1 MKSQGAFQ
9 RVFVLVMDGVG
20 AGESPDAAAFGDE
33 GSNTLCH
40 IAQAT
45 KLAVPNLVQLGLGC
59 IEGLGECFTPVPS
72 PIASYGRMREASPA
86 KDTTTGHWE
95 MMGVI
100 RDHAPRT
107 FPHGFPPELMAK
119 LSHATGSSFIGNE
132 AASGTE
138 IIQRLGEEHLRTG
151 ALIIYTSADSVMQ
164 IAAHETIVPLQRLYR
179 VCRQARELMQGDY
192 EVDRIIAR
200 PFQGNAAGSFVRT
213 LNRRDYSIAPPRNYL
228 DELKAAGIEVTLV
241 GKLEDIFAGRGF
253 TRSMHATSNV
263 DAALALQNDM
273 GRESGFWFVNFIDFD
288 QHCGHR
294 NDVQAYARALNEFDE
309 WLGVFLPQVQ
319 PGDLLI
325 ITADHG
331 NDPTTKCTDHSREYV
346 PLLAYTPLARATAL
360 GTRSTF
366 ADAGATVMQ
375 ALGIGNRRGLA
386 GESFCGSISA
396 SLSQR

>member
-1 MKSQGAFQ
+1 MKSQGAFK
-9 RVFVLVMDGVG
+9 RVFLLVMDGVG
-20 AGESPDAAAFGDE
+20 AGEAPDAATFGDE
-33 GSNTLCH
+33 GSSTLCH
-40 IAQAT
+40 ITQSV
-45 KLAVPNLVQLGLGC
+45 KLNVPNLLQLGLGC
-59 IEGLGECFTPVPS
+59 IEGLGACFTPTPS
-72 PIASYGRMREASPA
+72 PLASYGRMREASPA

-107 FPHGFPPELMAK
+107 FPRGFPPELMAK

-151 ALIIYTSADSVMQ
+151 ALIVYTSADSVMQ

-179 VCRQARELMQGDY
+179 VCRQARELMQGEY

-200 PFQGNAAGSFVRT
+200 PFQGSVAGSFVRT
-213 LNRRDYSIAPPRNYL
+213 LHRRDYSIAPPRNYL
-228 DELKAAGIEVTLV
+228 DELKAAGIEVTLI

-253 TRSMHATSNV
+253 TRSFHTSSNE
-263 DAALALQNDM
+263 DTALGLQNDM
-273 GRESGFWFVNFIDFD
+273 GRESGLWFVNFIDFD

-294 NDVQAYARALNEFDE
+294 NDVQAYARALGLFDD
-309 WLGVFLPQVQ
+309 WLGAFLPQIRTT
-319 PGDLLI
+319 DLLI

-331 NDPTTKCTDHSREYV
+331 NDPTTRCTDHSREYV
-346 PLLAYTPLARATAL
+346 PLLAYTPSARGRAL

-375 ALGIGNRRGLA
+375 ALGMGNLRGLA